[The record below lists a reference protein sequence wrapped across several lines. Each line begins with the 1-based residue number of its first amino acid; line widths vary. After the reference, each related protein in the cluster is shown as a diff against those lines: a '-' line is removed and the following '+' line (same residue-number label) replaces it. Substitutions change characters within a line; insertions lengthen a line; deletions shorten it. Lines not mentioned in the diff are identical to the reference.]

1 MTTEYHSS
9 PTITPYLSRLNY
21 SSMAEEMMNPRPQ
34 QSDEKSKPQIISIEL
49 TRYKSL
55 LEALGDPKKVF
66 RMILTISA
74 IGVLLFAGITLVV
87 ISIKRIYPYSDI
99 TTNAF
104 GATTIKNEK
113 SEVSYWLLNTAE
125 LWSNSGIKVKKGQ
138 TIKITASGRKHTA
151 VHHLVDDALLNKPG
165 LTEPWVG
172 TDGFPEQR
180 SDNFDRDNARAKYRI
195 FPGENQDALLVQVV
209 PFRGRFNHPQDRPI
223 GKTPNQFR
231 LVGRENE
238 IHIDE
243 DGVLFFAINDIVLDD
258 STVVKMMTEMAD
270 SKFRSDSLNNN
281 DVIKNRVK
289 SLQTIR
295 NNFQS
300 KDRDSVYT
308 DFLKLFGFNSNAD
321 IPLND
326 KGKFGECGFG
336 KNKGTQWIEL
346 FGYCMNNYKEPW
358 FEDNVG
364 SFLILVETVTD

>member
-1 MTTEYHSS
+1 
-9 PTITPYLSRLNY
+9 
-21 SSMAEEMMNPRPQ
+21 MAEEKKNPRPRRNA
-34 QSDEKSKPQIISIEL
+34 EKTKPQMISIEL

-66 RMILTISA
+66 RMIVTISA

-138 TIKITASGRKHTA
+138 TIRITASGRKHTA
-151 VHHLVDDALLNKPG
+151 VHHLVKDANDNAPG
-165 LTEPWVG
+165 LTDPWVG
-172 TDGFPEQR
+172 TEGFPEQR
-180 SDNFDRDNARAKYRI
+180 SANQVRDNARAKYRI

-209 PFRGRFNHPQDRPI
+209 PFDGSLQDRPDEAN
-223 GKTPNQFR
+223 PNQFR
-231 LVGRENE
+231 LVGREKE

-243 DGVLFFAINDIVLDD
+243 DGYLYFSINDIVLDD
-258 STVVKMMTEMAD
+258 RTVVRMMTEIAD
-270 SKFRSDSLNNN
+270 TKFNTNNLKEEAVIKTRLDSLQACRK
-281 DVIKNRVK
+281 D
-289 SLQTIR
+289 
-295 NNFQS
+295 FQS
-300 KDRDSVYT
+300 NAQKSKEQVYQA
-308 DFLKLFGFNSNAD
+308 FLKIFGFNSND
-321 IPLND
+321 DMLI
-326 KGKFGECGFG
+326 KGKFGEFEFG
-336 KNKGTQWIEL
+336 ENKDTDWIEL